1 MTKKIALLVMLGPL
15 ASACASA
22 QARSPMERPALEMPP
37 VPERV
42 IEMTHLEPAPPE
54 PVGELPPPP
63 APAPTPRPRNTPPR
77 DTTAKPPDPK
87 PEAAP
92 VEPAA
97 VTTPAPAPVLPQLRT
112 PGTPDGPEASR
123 LVGEVVERAR
133 KMLKSIDYG
142 RLKAASRAEYDS
154 ANRTIKQSEAALKE
168 GKFDIALNLAEKAE
182 RIAKEL
188 QAR

>member
-15 ASACASA
+15 VSACASA

-42 IEMTHLEPAPPE
+42 IEMTYLEPAPPE

-63 APAPTPRPRNTPPR
+63 APAPTPRPRNTTPR
-77 DTTAKPPDPK
+77 DTNAKPPDPK

-92 VEPAA
+92 VEPVATA
-97 VTTPAPAPVLPQLRT
+97 PAPAPVLPQLRT

-123 LVGEVVERAR
+123 LVGEAVDRAR
-133 KMLKSIDYG
+133 KMLRSVDQRG
-142 RLKAASRAEYDS
+142 LTAARRAEYDS
-154 ANRTIKQSEAALKE
+154 ANRTITQAEGALKE

-182 RIAKEL
+182 RIAREL